1 LSMPV
6 HDGRQQQIERDA
18 TDRQRQYRAGLRT
31 QASACSHDS
40 PPAIMDAQEP
50 GPACLIEGLDRPVS
64 LVNNFDMINEKTD
77 SKARRRI
84 MDTARNLFYRNGYRA
99 TGINEIIKKSGV
111 AKATFYAHFP
121 AKESLALAY
130 VKSINQEEI
139 RILVEG
145 IQKFAGPY
153 ERLIG
158 LLEFLIPWSHERD
171 YRGCAYLNMSSEI
184 PNHANPVRQ
193 ESKDHY
199 LAVRRLIG
207 RLMQE
212 LKVKRGA
219 AWKGRDAEK
228 VADDFMLVFSGA
240 MAMAQVYHDAEPFRE
255 AIDAAKRLLR

>member
-1 LSMPV
+1 
-6 HDGRQQQIERDA
+6 
-18 TDRQRQYRAGLRT
+18 
-31 QASACSHDS
+31 
-40 PPAIMDAQEP
+40 
-50 GPACLIEGLDRPVS
+50 
-64 LVNNFDMINEKTD
+64 MINEKTD
-77 SKARRRI
+77 SVARRRI

-130 VKSINQEEI
+130 VKSINQEEL
-139 RILVEG
+139 RILEEG

-153 ERLIG
+153 AKLIG

-207 RLMQE
+207 RLMRE
-212 LKVKRGA
+212 LKVKRGS

-228 VADDFMLVFSGA
+228 AADDFMLIFSGA
-240 MAMAQVYHDAEPFRE
+240 MAMAQVYHDAEPIRE
-255 AIDAAKRLLR
+255 AIGASKRLLR